1 MKLDQLVPLHAT
13 IEEAEEDTG
22 SLDSRTG
29 LIPGMVV
36 QVAAPPAC
44 HTMDQVTGPTNHVVS
59 STTYKEGEVG
69 AWKASLAMQST
80 PTNAYGSIYF
90 DGSLSK
96 AAKYIRLGPNSEMSK
111 VRQAG
116 GGTGW
121 CWWWHRLVV
130 VVAQAC
136 AGCGTGWCSWWRRLV
151 LAQAGA
157 GEGPAHRPLG
167 ANAAGTEPCTQVGN
181 FLQYRILFNTPPPCI
196 SIIGG
201 AKNFRL
207 DGRKR
212 EVFKRGLIGAARA
225 TNAWVLSGGSNTGAM
240 QLVGEAVREGQFLVN
255 DGNNMKRGLKC
266 IGICPWGYIQNTK
279 VGRRL

>member
-121 CWWWHRLVV
+121 CWWW
-130 VVAQAC
+130 
-136 AGCGTGWCSWWRRLV
+136 RRLV

-167 ANAAGTEPCTQVGN
+167 AHAAGTEPCTQVGN

-266 IGICPWGYIQNTK
+266 IGICPWGYIHNTK

>member
-1 MKLDQLVPLHAT
+1 MKLDQLAPLHAT

-121 CWWWHRLVV
+121 CWWWHRLVL
-130 VVAQAC
+130 VVAQA
-136 AGCGTGWCSWWRRLV
+136 GSGTGWCR
-151 LAQAGA
+151 
-157 GEGPAHRPLG
+157 
-167 ANAAGTEPCTQVGN
+167 
-181 FLQYRILFNTPPPCI
+181 
-196 SIIGG
+196 
-201 AKNFRL
+201 
-207 DGRKR
+207 
-212 EVFKRGLIGAARA
+212 
-225 TNAWVLSGGSNTGAM
+225 
-240 QLVGEAVREGQFLVN
+240 
-255 DGNNMKRGLKC
+255 
-266 IGICPWGYIQNTK
+266 
-279 VGRRL
+279 